1 MTTVNH
7 SSNSADRNP
16 GDEAAPG
23 TSQTGEN
30 ICETC
35 NGSGKNKDQAA
46 CPDCGGTGLVIVT
59 VGDA

>member
-1 MTTVNH
+1 MSTPNAP
-7 SSNSADRNP
+7 SGKADRNP

-23 TSQTGEN
+23 SAQTGEN
-30 ICETC
+30 ICERC
-35 NGSGKNKDQAA
+35 NGRGKTNDQAA